1 MGTTTDT
8 TPGST
13 PEVHASES
21 STAGGPAPDRPIVV
35 GIDGS
40 AEASRALAYAVRRA
54 ERESCPLW
62 LINAVHE
69 IVPVGPMLPLISG
82 EPLVDVGHQ
91 LLAEAKE
98 VVEDLSNGTVP
109 VRLQVALGPAIDLLV
124 AAAERARLVVLGHR
138 STSMLERMFSG
149 STTFGV
155 VSRAVCPVVS
165 VPHDWVQE
173 ADAHRVV
180 AAVDGSRCSADVL
193 EHAFAV
199 AEERDARLEI
209 VHCWRLDPFY
219 SYLVDEWSVQE
230 EWGIQAR
237 GIIDGLVDAAA
248 HDHPDVPFEL
258 HLEYANIPD
267 TLVRHSAGADLM
279 VMGRHGHGAL
289 GSRMISAVLG
299 SVTRAVLQHARCP
312 VEVVPPRPP
321 MEASREPAVTAQA
334 QASPS
339 DSPLSPPVAA
349 EPLGGLSTGGTSS

>member
-1 MGTTTDT
+1 M
-8 TPGST
+8 
-13 PEVHASES
+13 
-21 STAGGPAPDRPIVV
+21 
-35 GIDGS
+35 
-40 AEASRALAYAVRRA
+40 AYAVRRA